1 MSRSTLIR
9 RTDNQPT
16 IREVIS
22 LEESH
27 QLFLAALIDE
37 VRQRTGRRL
46 DRSQIVQALIDAV
59 LAAELTPSDV
69 LAAERRRLAQRSLD
83 ESRAEILDEIHRC
96 EEGMRLALIESP
108 TDSAVIREYR
118 RNLRFQKERLK
129 AVDELLDSRAAER
142 AAQTLELVES
152 HGTAPVNGASVARAG
167 FTQHLD
173 ARAARAVRPADG
185 GE

>member
-9 RTDNQPT
+9 RTDNQAT
-16 IREVIS
+16 IREIIS
-22 LEESH
+22 LDESH

-46 DRSQIVQALIDAV
+46 DRSDIVQALIDAV
-59 LAAELTPSDV
+59 LAAEMTPSDI
-69 LAAERRRLAQRSLD
+69 LSAERRRLAQRPLGD
-83 ESRAEILDEIHRC
+83 SRQEILDEIHRC
-96 EEGMRLALIESP
+96 EEGMRLALVESP

-129 AVDELLDSRAAER
+129 AVDELLEAHLASDSTEPLSLVHAANGSPRPLHTPHNTAER
-142 AAQTLELVES
+142 AT
-152 HGTAPVNGASVARAG
+152 R
-167 FTQHLD
+167 
-173 ARAARAVRPADG
+173 RADG

>member
-9 RTDNQPT
+9 RTDNQPA
-16 IREVIS
+16 IREVIT

-27 QLFLAALIDE
+27 QLFLTALIDE
-37 VRQRTGRRL
+37 VRQRTGRKL

-59 LAAELTPSDV
+59 LAAELSPHDI

-83 ESRAEILDEIHRC
+83 ESRAEILEEIHRY

-129 AVDELLDSRAAER
+129 AVDELIDAQAAER
-142 AAQTLELVES
+142 HEQSLALVQPQSAAR
-152 HGTAPVNGASVARAG
+152 VNGRGMPHAAYTQPSGAHVARHAEG
-167 FTQHLD
+167 D
-173 ARAARAVRPADG
+173 
-185 GE
+185 